1 MSYEIW
7 LMEKTN
13 KKLCFVGTT
22 RDHHSGAWSKKD
34 SENVLSFIVQNEGSN
49 ITVIDGHSAS
59 QLHSAEKFAIVE
71 PTL

>member
-22 RDHHSGAWSKKD
+22 RDHYSGAWSIKD
-34 SENVLSFIVQNEGSN
+34 SENILSFIIQNEGN
-49 ITVIDGHSAS
+49 DIAVIDGYSAS
-59 QLHSAEKFAIVE
+59 HLHSTEGFTIVE
-71 PTL
+71 QTP